1 MPKLANVPNIS
12 ILSEVETASRALA
25 PALKRLTKALGK
37 LKLEELVLNSPGAA
51 ADLLYDLRQTSKL
64 VPNLSAPF
72 DDVLEPHIKSLE
84 EHFIQRL
91 EAGEASGVQG
101 ARSRVQ
107 VTVSAVPSVEDWAEP
122 CELLD
127 VTRYFEPEGL
137 GWPSAR
143 FRRLG
148 GRLSETSFAFR
159 PLSIPR
165 RTRLGEVWF
174 SGGCALRTG
183 EAGIT
188 VGFDNWG
195 RSCALTGCGSPC
207 VG

>member
-107 VTVSAVPSVEDWAEP
+107 VTVSAVPSVEDWAKFYAYIAKTKSF
-122 CELLD
+122 ELLNKAPNRTAIAERWD
-127 VTRYFEPEGL
+127 AKKQVPGV
-137 GWPSAR
+137 G
-143 FRRLG
+143 
-148 GRLSETSFAFR
+148 AFH
-159 PLSIPR
+159 
-165 RTRLGEVWF
+165 VKK
-174 SGGCALRTG
+174 
-183 EAGIT
+183 
-188 VGFDNWG
+188 V
-195 RSCALTGCGSPC
+195 SCTKLNGKGK
-207 VG
+207 